1 MRGCF
6 PHLCFVLCPMPAK
19 KETYQQARA
28 AVWLVCIH
36 LLPNGGQGCFSKK
49 NVLPSP
55 TRHCG
60 LKGVT
65 CLHRKG
71 ALITYHIDRQR
82 RQQREPRGSGISELL
97 GRNPIFCQGEFIFH
111 HLYLSLSETLTNQ
124 LNSRNIPRHVSSSY
138 LLHTV
143 RISVTWYRHLWYR
156 CSSSDNKSYKYYMW

>member
-1 MRGCF
+1 MWCCYSRMGEKLLPPPRFSCILGIKLPFSSWSKFKGNLLRKGNKQDFMRGCF
-6 PHLCFVLCPMPAK
+6 PPLCFVLCPMQGK

-71 ALITYHIDRQR
+71 ALITYHTDRQR
-82 RQQREPRGSGISELL
+82 RQQREPRGAGISELL
-97 GRNPIFCQGEFIFH
+97 GINPIF
-111 HLYLSLSETLTNQ
+111 
-124 LNSRNIPRHVSSSY
+124 
-138 LLHTV
+138 
-143 RISVTWYRHLWYR
+143 
-156 CSSSDNKSYKYYMW
+156 